1 MLSKFKVNRDIK
13 CAPVYFNWITKTVTK
28 PKYGFDKSFQ
38 QVFNKIDNWLSEG
51 SGWRTESV
59 DPDHVNISVYSS
71 LSGTS
76 YIELPDNSRNS
87 KQAWL
92 MLKAMTIND
101 FFCVI
106 LDIKITSQDNNKS
119 RSKNG

>member
-1 MLSKFKVNRDIK
+1 M
-13 CAPVYFNWITKTVTK
+13 
-28 PKYGFDKSFQ
+28 
-38 QVFNKIDNWLSEG
+38 FNKIDNWLSEG

-71 LSGTS
+71 LSGIS
-76 YIELPDNSRNS
+76 YIELPENSRNS
-87 KQAWL
+87 KQARL
-92 MLKAMTIND
+92 ILKAMKIND

-106 LDIKITSQDNNKS
+106 LDIKITSQENNKS